1 METYRVPKMLFHKQ
15 TIYTRQIPVLKES
28 RERERR
34 VSTILTFYVFQKET
48 EREEE
53 GGWERGRE
61 RISSTFWFTL
71 QRPVIVKARSGWSPK
86 LRPALLSGD
95 SGTRAITAASHGA
108 HEQEPGLEEKCL
120 ELSPRDFRK
129 GSRCPKQPFN
139 LLHYNPSA

>member
-34 VSTILTFYVFQKET
+34 VSAILTFYVFQKET

-61 RISSTFWFTL
+61 RISSTFWL
-71 QRPVIVKARSGWSPK
+71 NSAKACNSQG
-86 LRPALLSGD
+86 
-95 SGTRAITAASHGA
+95 
-108 HEQEPGLEEKCL
+108 
-120 ELSPRDFRK
+120 
-129 GSRCPKQPFN
+129 
-139 LLHYNPSA
+139 